1 MKNFN
6 PHGRRVFSS
15 IVMLLVSVLVISW
28 AWNSSVPDLFELP
41 PLHFKQA
48 MGLIVL
54 LVVVSFTLRMGARH
68 GRDKLTNPYH
78 KDLTEAK

>member
-1 MKNFN
+1 MNNFK

-15 IVMLLVSVLVISW
+15 IVMLLASVLVISW
-28 AWNSSVPDLFELP
+28 GWNSAIPDLFGLP

-48 MGLIVL
+48 MGLTVL
-54 LVVVSFTLRMGARH
+54 LVVMSFTLRMGARH

>member
-1 MKNFN
+1 MNNFK

-28 AWNSSVPDLFELP
+28 GWNSAIPDLFGLP

-48 MGLIVL
+48 MGLTVL
-54 LVVVSFTLRMGARH
+54 LVVVSSTLRMGARH

-78 KDLTEAK
+78 KDLIEGK